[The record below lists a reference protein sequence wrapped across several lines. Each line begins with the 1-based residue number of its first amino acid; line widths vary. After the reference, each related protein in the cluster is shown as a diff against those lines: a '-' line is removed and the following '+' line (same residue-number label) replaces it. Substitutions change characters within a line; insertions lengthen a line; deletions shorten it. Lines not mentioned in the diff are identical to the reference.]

1 MRSNR
6 RETILKIVVA
16 AVVGLFILDRA
27 IISPAIARWKSQS
40 ERIADLR
47 VKVNRGRQLMEREHA
62 IRSRWD
68 EMHRTDLADEGSAA
82 ENEVFKAIGRWGRES
97 RISFTSLTPQWRHH
111 DEGYDTFECR
121 ASATGDQDALGR
133 LIYEIESD
141 PLPAHLQ
148 ECELTARDAQ
158 GRQINLTLRV
168 SFMRLAAA
176 ERSAR

>member
-1 MRSNR
+1 MRRKR
-6 RETILKIVVA
+6 RETLLKIGVA
-16 AVVGLFILDRA
+16 AMVGLFLLDRA
-27 IISPAIARWKSQS
+27 VISPATSRWKAQS

-47 VKVNRGRQLMEREHA
+47 VKVNRGRQLMERDRS
-62 IRSRWD
+62 IRARWD
-68 EMHRTDLADEGSAA
+68 EMHRTDLAEEGSAA
-82 ENEVFKAIGRWGRES
+82 ENEVFKAIGKWARES

-158 GRQINLTLRV
+158 GRQLNLSLRV
-168 SFMRLAAA
+168 SFVRLAAT
-176 ERSAR
+176 ERSPR

>member
-6 RETILKIVVA
+6 RETVLKVAVA
-16 AVVGLFILDRA
+16 ALVGLFILDRA
-27 IISPAIARWKSQS
+27 LISPAIAGWKTQS

-47 VKVNRGRQLMEREHA
+47 VKVNRGRQLMERERA
-62 IRSRWD
+62 IRDRWA
-68 EMHRTDLADEGSAA
+68 EMHRTDLAEEGSAA
-82 ENEVFKAIGRWGRES
+82 ENEVFKAVARWGRES

-121 ASATGDQDALGR
+121 ASATGDQDSLGR

-148 ECELTARDAQ
+148 ECELAARDAQ
-158 GRQINLTLRV
+158 GRQLNLTLRV
-168 SFMRLAAA
+168 SFIRLAATD
-176 ERSAR
+176 RSAR

>member
-6 RETILKIVVA
+6 RETVLKI
-16 AVVGLFILDRA
+16 AVGVMVGLFILDRA
-27 IISPAIARWKSQS
+27 VISPATARWKAQS

-47 VKVNRGRQLMEREHA
+47 VKVNRGRQLMERERA

-68 EMHRTDLADEGSAA
+68 EMHRTDLAEEGSAA

-121 ASATGDQDALGR
+121 ASATGDQDSLGR

-148 ECELTARDAQ
+148 ECELAARDAQ
-158 GRQINLTLRV
+158 GRQLNLTLRV
-168 SFMRLAAA
+168 SFMRLAAS